1 MVRGEQA
8 ELFIN
13 GQRVGTIKV
22 ESSEGS
28 WSFGHFEPEEGFASF
43 APLFGAWSL
52 IINEDPDRRLA
63 RAASTALREA
73 EVEIDRL
80 DCRLYLSRSNSWIQ
94 LQQLNIDGQSAD
106 WKTP

>member
-13 GQRVGTIKV
+13 GQRVGSIRV

-28 WSFGHFEPEEGFASF
+28 WSFGHFEPEDGFAPF

-52 IINEDPDRRLA
+52 IINEDPNQKLDE
-63 RAASTALREA
+63 AASTALREA
-73 EVEIDRL
+73 ESQIDRL
-80 DCRLYLSRSNSWIQ
+80 DCRLYITRTHAWVRLE
-94 LQQLNIDGQSAD
+94 QLNIDGHSAD